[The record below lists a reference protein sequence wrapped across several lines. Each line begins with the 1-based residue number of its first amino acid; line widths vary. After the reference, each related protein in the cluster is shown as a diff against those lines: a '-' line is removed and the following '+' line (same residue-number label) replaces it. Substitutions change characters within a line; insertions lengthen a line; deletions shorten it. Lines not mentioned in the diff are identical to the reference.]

1 MSDPLYLIYRTG
13 FAPTS
18 GTSVYVSRLLR
29 GHENSVVHLMWDI
42 SESGAKSVEQVVVA
56 DDAVAMAWWPFPFY
70 RGRGVYMRCR
80 SRLGLDWWGR
90 DQLNLAKLDRKLQT
104 FRSRPRRAWLICMQ
118 EWDAFRAC
126 ALWEGVGKPPFV
138 LHVMDISHDRL
149 SEEETPKFRRL
160 VQEARHVLCISA
172 NIAAEMRSNG
182 AKSVSLLPPCSSFSV
197 DGRQPFGSP
206 LRIVISGTIWSGVY
220 ADNPAVK
227 LLVDSWRAIKQQF
240 PAVELHYCGASGK
253 QLPNELL
260 GEILDHGL
268 LSHEAYQDLLRRCHL
283 AYLPVSHPSHTVG
296 RFSIPS
302 RLADYLACGLPV
314 IASTDPGTGIFSF
327 LTSLPR
333 GCVENVADTK
343 AMVQA
348 VMAFA
353 GDSVSWAE
361 ASTKAASYARQQLR
375 VENVRA
381 ELFRQLDRC

>member
-1 MSDPLYLIYRTG
+1 MTNSLYLLYRTG
-13 FAPTS
+13 FGPTS

-29 GHENSVVHLMWDI
+29 GRENSVVHLMWDI

-56 DDAVAMAWWPFPFY
+56 DDAMAMAWWPFPFH

-80 SRLGLDWWGR
+80 SRLGLNWWSR
-90 DQLNLAKLDRKLQT
+90 DQLNVTKLNRKLRT
-104 FRSRPRRAWLICMQ
+104 FRSRPRRAWVICMH
-118 EWDAFRAC
+118 EWDASRAF
-126 ALWEGVGKPPFV
+126 ALWKGVGRPPFV
-138 LHVMDISHDRL
+138 LHVLDIFHDRL
-149 SEEETPKFRRL
+149 SEGETPKFRRL
-160 VQEARHVLCISA
+160 IQEARHVLCISA

-182 AKSVSLLPPCSSFSV
+182 AKSVSLLPLCSGFSV
-197 DGRQPFGSP
+197 EGRQPFGSP
-206 LRIVISGTIWSGVY
+206 LRIVISGTLWSGVY
-220 ADNPAVK
+220 AAAFK
-227 LLVDSWRAIKQQF
+227 LLVDSWPAIKQQF

-253 QLPNELL
+253 QLPRELL

-296 RFSIPS
+296 RFSVPS

-314 IASTDPGTGIFSF
+314 IASTDPASGIFSF
-327 LTSLPR
+327 LSSLPR
-333 GCVENVADTK
+333 GCAANVADTK
-343 AMVQA
+343 ALVQA

-353 GDSVSWAE
+353 GDSARWAE

-381 ELFRQLDRC
+381 ELFRQLERC

>member
-1 MSDPLYLIYRTG
+1 VTEPLYLLYRTG

-18 GTSVYVSRLLR
+18 GTSVYVSRLLTGR
-29 GHENSVVHLMWDI
+29 ENSVVHLMWDI

-56 DDAVAMAWWPFPFY
+56 DDAMAMAWWPFPFY

-80 SRLGLDWWGR
+80 SHLGLDWWSR
-90 DQLNLAKLDRKLQT
+90 DQLNLAKLNRKLRI
-104 FRSRPRRAWLICMQ
+104 FRSRPRRAWVICMQ
-118 EWDAFRAC
+118 EWDASRAC

-138 LHVMDISHDRL
+138 LHVMDIFHDRL
-149 SEEETPKFRRL
+149 SEGKTPKFRRL
-160 VQEARHVLCISA
+160 IREARHVLCISA

-182 AKSVSLLPPCSSFSV
+182 AKSVSLLPLCSGFSV

-206 LRIVISGTIWSGVY
+206 LRIVVSGTIRSGVSED
-220 ADNPAVK
+220 AFK
-227 LLVDSWRAIKQQF
+227 LLVDSWPAIKRQF

-253 QLPNELL
+253 QLPRELL

-283 AYLPVSHPSHTVG
+283 AYLPVSHPGHTVW

-302 RLADYLACGLPV
+302 RLVDYLACGLPV
-314 IASTDPGTGIFSF
+314 IASTDPGSGIFSF
-327 LTSLPR
+327 LSSLPR
-333 GCVENVADTK
+333 GCAANVADTK
-343 AMVQA
+343 ALVQA

-353 GDSVSWAE
+353 GDSVCWAE
-361 ASTKAASYARQQLR
+361 ASAKAASYARQQLR